1 MGSFMG
7 SARCG
12 VASGG
17 GFHSVFGG
25 PGGDASTP
33 PLLDLSEF
41 PSLGRSG
48 QGDQVHQPA
57 AAGVKPYGETCN
69 TIFILIY
76 YFFILCK

>member
-1 MGSFMG
+1 MAGSRGGVG
-7 SARCG
+7 SG
-12 VASGG
+12 S

-25 PGGDASTP
+25 AAGDASTP

-57 AAGVKPYGETCN
+57 TAGVKPYGETCN
-69 TIFILIY
+69 NLFYFILVY
-76 YFFILCK
+76 LAS